1 MSPFTPFVSEELLK
15 YLPQNI
21 ELDLNKYHNLALEQ
35 EIDAI
40 LDICQ
45 NVRQL
50 KSRHNITK
58 KYDPHLCLYAH
69 NDEVLKL
76 LDSHRQQIQ
85 ALTLVR
91 GVQLEMLTDNS
102 KANKDLKLFSTAGHL
117 CSFGELKMNF

>member
-21 ELDLNKYHNLALEQ
+21 ELDLNRYHNLELEQ
-35 EIDAI
+35 EINAI

-58 KYDPHLCLYAH
+58 KYDPQLHLYAH
-69 NDEVLKL
+69 NDEALKL
-76 LDSHRQQIQ
+76 LESHQQELQ

-91 GVQLEMLTDNS
+91 GVQLEILTDNA
-102 KANKDLKLFSTAGHL
+102 KTNKELKLFSTAGHL
-117 CSFGELKMNF
+117 CSFGESK